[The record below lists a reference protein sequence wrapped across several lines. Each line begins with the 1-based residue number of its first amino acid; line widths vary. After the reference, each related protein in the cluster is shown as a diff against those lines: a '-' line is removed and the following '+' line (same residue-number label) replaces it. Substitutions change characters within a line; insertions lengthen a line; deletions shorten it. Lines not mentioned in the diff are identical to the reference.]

1 MESGGVQLCIE
12 RGCKGGCT
20 YTFSF
25 RGNSDEEYCCPIII
39 IMFNNI
45 ITDGSDVY
53 FPPSEKVNIGTF
65 REVCFLE
72 LEQK

>member
-1 MESGGVQLCIE
+1 MKI
-12 RGCKGGCT
+12 K
-20 YTFSF
+20 
-25 RGNSDEEYCCPIII
+25 YCCPIII

-45 ITDGSDVY
+45 ITDGPDVY